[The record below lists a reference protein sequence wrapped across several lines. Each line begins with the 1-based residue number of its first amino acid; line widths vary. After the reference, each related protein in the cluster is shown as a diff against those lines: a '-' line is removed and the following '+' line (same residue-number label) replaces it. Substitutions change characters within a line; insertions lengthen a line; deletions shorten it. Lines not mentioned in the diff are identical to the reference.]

1 MISDDRKEKNK
12 ELKIHKL
19 HTKLVEQLPLFN
31 CILQANEGSFFLFIL
46 KSVPLK
52 ASHTICSFEPWY
64 PGF

>member
-1 MISDDRKEKNK
+1 MISGDRKVENK

-19 HTKLVEQLPLFN
+19 HTELVEQSPLFN
-31 CILQANEGSFFLFIL
+31 CLLQANEGSFSLFIL

-52 ASHTICSFEPWY
+52 ASHTICSFEPWN